1 MRIFLVLAL
10 ATVAVALGFTLG
22 RFTAAPPT
30 FEASESSVDP
40 LASAFDDF
48 IRAQQG
54 AIAQYR
60 DSPFFESDIERA
72 EAYRGFLYALVSS
85 IKAPALQS
93 HDYPRFMQ
101 AVDWTSKSGLDNPDN
116 NYYVAMISDQH
127 AYRITGNRGTTANL
141 VFQLLVGQPGVA
153 GAGTSTNVSVLYDR
167 DMVMDHN
174 GDFEIIV
181 SHEKPAGAVNWMR
194 NDSGAQT
201 LLVRYTHGDWQAERD
216 APLFIERIGSEGTPA
231 PALSTGEIAARL
243 RGASVSLYDR
253 TATWLDFA
261 NKMWTLAPRNS
272 ISPARPTQGGLVGQY
287 SAFGSWEFPEDEAL
301 VISVAPAGGSYQ
313 GIELGNHWFVSLD
326 YETRSTSLTLEQMH
340 CADEHCYA
348 VIAHRDPGVQNWLDT
363 AGYQRGLIFMRWQ
376 GLAGDFPEDAQP
388 TMQQVAL
395 ERLWDVLPADTPRFS
410 ADDRRR
416 QLQTRRAAVHRRF
429 GG

>member
-1 MRIFLVLAL
+1 MRLIMVIAL
-10 ATVAVALGFTLG
+10 ATAAVALGFALG
-22 RFTAAPPT
+22 RFTAAPPMFT
-30 FEASESSVDP
+30 ASESSGDL

-60 DSPFFESDIERA
+60 DSPFFDSDIERA
-72 EAYRGFLYALVSS
+72 EAYRGFLYAMVSS

-93 HDYPRFMQ
+93 HDHPRFMR

-116 NYYVAMISDQH
+116 NYYVAMISDQY

-153 GAGTSTNVSVLYDR
+153 GAGTSTNISLLYDR
-167 DMVMDHN
+167 DILTDDEGN
-174 GDFEIIV
+174 FEIIV
-181 SHEKPAGAVNWMR
+181 SREKPAGATNWMR
-194 NDSGAQT
+194 NDDDAQT
-201 LLVRYTHGDWQAERD
+201 LLVRYTHADWQTEHD
-216 APLFIERIGSEGTPA
+216 APLFIEKIGAEGMSA
-231 PALSTGEIAARL
+231 PALSSVEMAARL
-243 RGASVSLYDR
+243 RGAAASLYDR
-253 TATWLDFA
+253 TGTWLDFA

-326 YETRSTSLTLEQMH
+326 YETRLTSLTLEQMH
-340 CADEHCYA
+340 CADGRCYA
-348 VIAHRDPGVQNWLDT
+348 VLAHRDPGVQNWLDT

-376 GLAGDFPEDAQP
+376 GLAGEFPEGAQP
-388 TMQQVAL
+388 EIQRVSL
-395 ERLWDVLPADTPRFS
+395 EELWDVLPADTPRFT
-410 ADDRRR
+410 ADERRR
-416 QLQTRRAAVHRRF
+416 QLQARRAAVHRRF